1 MIEISVKHCQSFEH
15 AMRLLKSKMK
25 KEHVIEDYKKHLR
38 YEKPSDRIRKE
49 KIEASKRARKMQRL
63 RDL

>member
-15 AMRLLKSKMK
+15 AMRLLKAKMK
-25 KEHVIEDYKKHLR
+25 KEHVIDDYKKHMR

-49 KIEASKRARKMQRL
+49 LKESRKRARKMQRL

>member
-1 MIEISVKHCQSFEH
+1 
-15 AMRLLKSKMK
+15 MRLLKSKMK

-38 YEKPSDRIRKE
+38 YEKPSDRMRKQQ
-49 KIEASKRARKMQRL
+49 IESRKRARRMQRI

>member
-1 MIEISVKHCQSFEH
+1 
-15 AMRLLKSKMK
+15 MRLLKSKIK

-38 YEKPSDRIRKE
+38 YEKPSDRKRKAL
-49 KIEASKRARKMQRL
+49 IDARKRARKMQRL